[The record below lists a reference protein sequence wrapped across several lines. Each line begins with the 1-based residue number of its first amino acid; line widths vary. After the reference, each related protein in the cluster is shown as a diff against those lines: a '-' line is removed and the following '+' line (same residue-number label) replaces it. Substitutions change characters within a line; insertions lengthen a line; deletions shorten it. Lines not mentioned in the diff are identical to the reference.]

1 MKKLP
6 IIILLAIALTGC
18 NSTDKSVDSGSSG
31 NESGT
36 SDSAPVSEKTDEAQ
50 TTAASSAET
59 EEPTAEP
66 IPEIRTVNL
75 VCAGDNLIHSSIY
88 NQAAAR
94 AAANGEEGY
103 DFSPIYTQTADI
115 IAAADL
121 AVLNQETIITDEF
134 PPSNYPMFCTP
145 EEMGDE
151 IVKLGFDAVSISNN
165 HVLDKGE
172 DGLKATLNY
181 WETNYPDI
189 ALYGASVGE
198 PHIPVL
204 EVNGIT
210 FAFVGFMEH
219 TNGLSLP
226 EGSDCTIT
234 YLYETEEVERQVKRA
249 AELADVVIA
258 SPHYGL
264 EVSGEVTEQQ
274 LEMTQMLG
282 DWGADIIIGTQPHT
296 IQPMEFFKTARG
308 TDAFVFYCLGNYV
321 SGMENPLAMMG
332 MLGTLTIN
340 KNPDGEIEITSPG
353 AIPIISH
360 YEYGYSNTRIYLWDN
375 YTREIAATHG
385 NPGFS
390 YDLAA
395 SVIEDKMVIH
405 DYLD

>member
-1 MKKLP
+1 MKKLT
-6 IIILLAIALTGC
+6 IILLLAIALTGC
-18 NSTDKSVDSGSSG
+18 SSTDKSSGSSD
-31 NESGT
+31 SS
-36 SDSAPVSEKTDEAQ
+36 SDSNVSVGNTAPTNEPTEEPQS
-50 TTAASSAET
+50 AAVQSAET
-59 EEPTAEP
+59 EEP
-66 IPEIRTVNL
+66 IPETHSVTL

-88 NQAAAR
+88 KQAAAR

-103 DFSPIYTQTADI
+103 DFGPIYTETADI

-121 AVLNQETIITDEF
+121 AILNQETIITDEF

-151 IVKLGFDAVSISNN
+151 IAKQGFDAVSISNN

-172 DGLKATLNY
+172 AGLKATLKY
-181 WETNYPDI
+181 WETNHPEI
-189 ALYGASVGE
+189 AVYGASVGE
-198 PHIPVL
+198 PAIPVL

-210 FAFVGFMEH
+210 FAFLGFMEH

-226 EGSDCTIT
+226 GDSDCTIT

-249 AELADVVIA
+249 AELADCVIV

-264 EVSGEVTEQQ
+264 EVSNEVTEQQ
-274 LEMTQMLG
+274 LEMTQKLG

-308 TDAFVFYCLGNYV
+308 TEAFVFYCLGNYV

-332 MLGTLTIN
+332 MLGTLTVN
-340 KNPDGEIEITSPG
+340 KNADGEIEITDPG

-390 YDLAA
+390 YDLAQ
-395 SVIEDKMVIH
+395 SIIENKMVIH